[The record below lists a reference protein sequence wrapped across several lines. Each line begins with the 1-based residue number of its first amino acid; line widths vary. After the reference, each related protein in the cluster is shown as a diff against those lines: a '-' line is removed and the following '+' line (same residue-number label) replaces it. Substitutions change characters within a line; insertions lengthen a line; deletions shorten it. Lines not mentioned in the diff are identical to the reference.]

1 MKTKLLILLSLLLS
15 LSFADAMSVKV
26 SFAREVPGSCSFEF
40 KYTHENG
47 FVKTERFELEMK
59 GAVIIVSETNKKT
72 WNQINL
78 ILSEKL
84 KLKTTDGSLVQFEPN
99 IQHTHFPMYETFEDL
114 FIGNDYMITMFEEVT
129 NSQIHIF
136 TIFAY
141 RQD

>member
-1 MKTKLLILLSLLLS
+1 MNTSILILLSLLLS

-26 SFAREVPGSCSFEF
+26 SFEREVLESCSFEF

-47 FVKTERFELEMK
+47 FVKTERFELEMR
-59 GAVIIVSETNKKT
+59 GAVIIVNETNKKT

-84 KLKTTDGSLVQFEPN
+84 NLKTTDGSLVQFEPN

-114 FIGNDYMITMFEEVT
+114 FIGNDYMITSSEIWFKT
-129 NSQIHIF
+129 GSF
-136 TIFAY
+136 TIYAY
-141 RQD
+141 KQD